1 MLLIGWLSWGGAWN
15 RVAASLSHL
24 SLSWFGLA
32 LLTYLVGQSLCG
44 WKWGLLAS
52 SLGFRQPLR
61 FYWVNY
67 LAAMFPS
74 LFLPTTV
81 GGDVYRTVALAQ
93 QDGRKVE
100 AGVSV
105 LADRGTGVLA
115 MSWIAALACLLMSGD
130 IPVMGERAIFWI
142 CGALTLGFVIP
153 FFFRP
158 AFAKRGL
165 VGKALACWDHPGA
178 LMVSVGAAFL
188 FQASVG
194 LIYVFLGR
202 ALGLDLPTSF
212 YFLLSP
218 LVSLAA
224 MSPITINGLGERTAA
239 LVLLFQ
245 LQHVGADRA
254 VAFGLAWTGMSTL
267 AALFGGLVLLVDRQT
282 GGEPVEEPAGA

>member
-1 MLLIGWLSWGGAWN
+1 MGWLSWGGKWN
-15 RVAASLSHL
+15 HVAASLSHL
-24 SLSWFGLA
+24 SLGWFGVA
-32 LLTYLVGQSLCG
+32 LLTYLAGQSLCG
-44 WKWGLLAS
+44 WKWGVLAS

-115 MSWIAALACLLMSGD
+115 MAWIAAIACLLLPGGL
-130 IPVMGERAIFWI
+130 PAVGAQAIYWL
-142 CGALTLGFVIP
+142 CGALTLGFVAP
-153 FFFRP
+153 FFVRP
-158 AFAKRGL
+158 AFARRGL
-165 VGKALACWDHPGA
+165 LGKALACWDQPGP
-178 LMVSVGAAFL
+178 LLLSLGAAFV

-202 ALGLDLPTSF
+202 ALALDVPLSF

-218 LVSLAA
+218 LVSIAA

-245 LQHVGADRA
+245 LQKVGADRA

-267 AALFGGLVLLVDRQT
+267 AALFGGLVLLIDRQSGT
-282 GGEPVEEPAGA
+282 EPVEESAAV